1 MTFLVDKMS
10 PNLFSNKIPNQPA
23 HLKLS
28 VCLHSVETLGMRK
41 VVSSQGDNYT
51 PAPPSKNTPMCI
63 VTPPTTI
70 FVIICFQLC
79 PALSFM
85 ARSPLQHV
93 GTETLEMFFR
103 PFCPP
108 RLKPFGKTQNYQT
121 QIGPFLGQSCL
132 FVCPSS
138 SCSHQ
143 CWPFIGIPWQA
154 AKNWVS
160 QSRSRSFVSS
170 SFIFC
175 SPNIRSWS

>member
-93 GTETLEMFFR
+93 GTETLEMFFS
-103 PFCPP
+103 PFCPCP
-108 RLKPFGKTQNYQT
+108 RLKPFGKTPAQKLPPNWAVS
-121 QIGPFLGQSCL
+121 GSKL
-132 FVCPSS
+132 FVC
-138 SCSHQ
+138 
-143 CWPFIGIPWQA
+143 W
-154 AKNWVS
+154 
-160 QSRSRSFVSS
+160 
-170 SFIFC
+170 
-175 SPNIRSWS
+175 

>member
-70 FVIICFQLC
+70 FVFNCALLC
-79 PALSFM
+79 LLWHGLLFNMSGRKHLRCSLGLF
-85 ARSPLQHV
+85 ARPGSNHLAKLRNPNWAIS
-93 GTETLEMFFR
+93 GS
-103 PFCPP
+103 
-108 RLKPFGKTQNYQT
+108 K
-121 QIGPFLGQSCL
+121 L
-132 FVCPSS
+132 FVCLSFFFLLSPMLTIYRNSLAS
-138 SCSHQ
+138 RE
-143 CWPFIGIPWQA
+143 
-154 AKNWVS
+154 KLS

-175 SPNIRSWS
+175 SPNIRS